1 MSEIKTG
8 VMKDLAWGVGI
19 VVLALSATWARQQGW
34 IDGDTVTRLVMG
46 ATGLMLA
53 AFGNRAPKRL
63 APSACAARVAR
74 VSGWSLAISGLIY
87 AGQWALAPFEVA
99 LWGGCA
105 AVLIGMVV
113 TFGYCFSVA
122 RRARAD
128 RA

>member
-1 MSEIKTG
+1 M
-8 VMKDLAWGVGI
+8 
-19 VVLALSATWARQQGW
+19 
-34 IDGDTVTRLVMG
+34 
-46 ATGLMLA
+46 
-53 AFGNRAPKRL
+53 
-63 APSACAARVAR
+63 
-74 VSGWSLAISGLIY
+74 SGWSLAISGLIY
-87 AGQWALAPFEVA
+87 AGLWAFAPFEVA